1 MHRHGYK
8 GRKFGRETD
17 QRRAL
22 TRGLMCSLI
31 KYQSITTTLARAKEI
46 RPMLE
51 KLITMAKKG
60 DLHNRRLII
69 ARLNDLEAATL
80 LVDVIAPQI
89 KRDSGYLKIERAGYR
104 RGDNSEMGT
113 ISFVDEID
121 YEVEPEKSEPKPAAK
136 PVAKTATKTVVKTES
151 KPAAKSDAKSET
163 KPESKSAK
171 KEDK

>member
-17 QRRAL
+17 QRLAL

-46 RPMLE
+46 RRSTE

-60 DLHNRRLII
+60 GLANRRLII
-69 ARLNDLEAATL
+69 ARLNDLETATL
-80 LVDVIAPQI
+80 LIDVIAPQV
-89 KRDSGYLKIERAGYR
+89 KRDSGYLKIEHAGFR

-113 ISFVDEID
+113 ISFVDEISF
-121 YEVEPEKSEPKPAAK
+121 EEPEEKPAK
-136 PVAKTATKTVVKTES
+136 
-151 KPAAKSDAKSET
+151 
-163 KPESKSAK
+163 AK
-171 KEDK
+171 KEAK

>member
-17 QRRAL
+17 QRLAL

-31 KYQSITTTLARAKEI
+31 RYQSITTTLARAKEI
-46 RPMLE
+46 RRGLE

-69 ARLNDLEAATL
+69 ARLNDIEAATL

-89 KRDSGYLKIERAGYR
+89 KRNSGYLRIEHAGYR

-113 ISFVDEID
+113 ISFVDEIS
-121 YEVEPEKSEPKPAAK
+121 YEVKKEEKPAKEEKKAEAKKPATKKPAAK
-136 PVAKTATKTVVKTES
+136 K
-151 KPAAKSDAKSET
+151 ET
-163 KPESKSAK
+163 K
-171 KEDK
+171 